1 MRAGKEMNW
10 NKDQFIIAN
19 FGTVQAGVKIGKE
32 RNM

>member
-1 MRAGKEMNW
+1 MRAENEMSW

-19 FGTVQAGVKIGKE
+19 FGTVQVGVKIGKE